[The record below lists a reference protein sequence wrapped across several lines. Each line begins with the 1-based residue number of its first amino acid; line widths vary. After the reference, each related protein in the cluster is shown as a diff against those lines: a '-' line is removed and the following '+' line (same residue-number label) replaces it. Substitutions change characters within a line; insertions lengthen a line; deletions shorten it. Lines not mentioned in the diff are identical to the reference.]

1 MELPTTSG
9 KYRYRGFTLI
19 ELAIVMAMIALLL
32 TFALPRYFD
41 GLERA
46 KEVALRQDLKT
57 MRDAI
62 AQFHA
67 DRGVY
72 PEVLDDLVTERYLQ
86 AVPVDPISGSA
97 ATWLTS
103 PPPEPER
110 GAVYDVHSGAGGQAQ
125 DDTYYAEW

>member
-1 MELPTTSG
+1 MALPTISG
-9 KYRYRGFTLI
+9 KRRGFTLI

-46 KEVALRQDLKT
+46 KEAALRQDLKT

-62 AQFHA
+62 EQFHA
-67 DRGVY
+67 DRGIY
-72 PEVLDDLVTERYLQ
+72 PELLEDLVTQRYLH
-86 AVPVDPISGSA
+86 AVPVDPISESPETWM
-97 ATWLTS
+97 AT

-110 GAVYDVHSGAGGQAQ
+110 GMIYDIYSGAEGQAQ
-125 DDTYYAEW
+125 DGTYYAEW

>member
-1 MELPTTSG
+1 MALLTING
-9 KYRYRGFTLI
+9 KRRGFTLI

-62 AQFHA
+62 EQFHA
-67 DRGVY
+67 DRGIY
-72 PEVLDDLVTERYLQ
+72 PEMLEDLVTQRYLHT
-86 AVPVDPISGSA
+86 VPVDPISESA
-97 ATWLTS
+97 ETWLAT

-110 GAVYDVHSGAGGQAQ
+110 GMIYNIHSGAEGQAQ
-125 DDTYYAEW
+125 DGTYYADW

>member
-1 MELPTTSG
+1 MALPTISG
-9 KYRYRGFTLI
+9 KRRGFTLI

-62 AQFHA
+62 EQFHA
-67 DRGVY
+67 DRGIY
-72 PEVLDDLVTERYLQ
+72 PEVLEDLVIQRYLH
-86 AVPVDPISGSA
+86 AVPVDPISESA
-97 ATWLTS
+97 ETWLAT

-110 GAVYDVHSGAGGQAQ
+110 GMIYDIHSGAEGQAQ
-125 DDTYYAEW
+125 DGTYYAEW

>member
-1 MELPTTSG
+1 MVLPTTSG
-9 KYRYRGFTLI
+9 KHRGFTLI

-46 KEVALRQDLKT
+46 KEAALRQDLKI

-67 DRGVY
+67 DRGAY
-72 PEVLDDLVTERYLQ
+72 PEALDDLVAQRYLQ
-86 AVPVDPISGSA
+86 AVPVDPISESS
-97 ATWLTS
+97 ATWLTTL
-103 PPPEPER
+103 PPEPER
-110 GAVYDVHSGAGGQAQ
+110 GAVYDIHSGAEGQAQ
-125 DDTYYAEW
+125 NGTYYAEW

>member
-1 MELPTTSG
+1 MALPTISG
-9 KYRYRGFTLI
+9 KRRGFTLI

-46 KEVALRQDLKT
+46 KEAALRQDLKT

-62 AQFHA
+62 EQFHA
-67 DRGVY
+67 DRGIY
-72 PEVLDDLVTERYLQ
+72 PEVLEDLVTQRYLR
-86 AVPVDPISGSA
+86 AVPVDPVSESA
-97 ATWLTS
+97 ETWLLT

-110 GAVYDVHSGAGGQAQ
+110 GMIYDIHSGSEGQAQ
-125 DDTYYAEW
+125 DGSYYADW

>member
-1 MELPTTSG
+1 MALPTSSG
-9 KYRYRGFTLI
+9 KQRGFTLI

-46 KEVALRQDLKT
+46 KETVLRQDLKT

-62 AQFHA
+62 EQFHA
-67 DRGVY
+67 DRGIY
-72 PEVLDDLVTERYLQ
+72 PETLEDLVTQRYLH
-86 AVPVDPISGSA
+86 AVPVDPISESPE
-97 ATWLTS
+97 TWVGT

-110 GAVYDVHSGAGGQAQ
+110 GMIYDIHSGAEGQAQ
-125 DDTYYAEW
+125 DGTYYAEW

>member
-1 MELPTTSG
+1 MALPTING
-9 KYRYRGFTLI
+9 KRRGFTLI

-46 KEVALRQDLKT
+46 KEAALRQDLKT

-62 AQFHA
+62 EQFHA
-67 DRGVY
+67 DRGIY
-72 PEVLDDLVTERYLQ
+72 PETLEDLVTQRYLH
-86 AVPVDPISGSA
+86 AVPIDPISQSPE
-97 ATWLTS
+97 TWIPT

-110 GAVYDVHSGAGGQAQ
+110 GMIYDIHSGAEGQAQ
-125 DDTYYAEW
+125 DGTYYAEW